1 MSIFLNY
8 LRDRHGSSGGAIQM
22 ADETTTGTS
31 ETTVTSPAQT
41 TEERKFTQ
49 AELDR
54 FVLERLATE
63 KRTSDEKARKA
74 AEKAAADALKEN
86 ADFKTLSEKQ
96 AASLLER
103 EVELTQTK
111 TQFETTAQERDKYKT
126 ALEAHVKERRK
137 GVPAH
142 ILEILDVLDPLAQ
155 MACLDKNTDKLTT
168 QVGGVPATPRAE
180 TPAAPNVADLI
191 QQRRQTDSKYTP
203 F

>member
-1 MSIFLNY
+1 MFKQFLFE
-8 LRDRHGSSGGAIQM
+8 
-22 ADETTTGTS
+22 ADKSTGTG
-31 ETTVTSPAQT
+31 ETPDTPPAQQAAT
-41 TEERKFTQ
+41 FTQ
-49 AELDR
+49 ADIDR
-54 FVLERLATE
+54 IVKERLEQE

-103 EVELTQTK
+103 ETELMQTK

-155 MACLDKNTDKLTT
+155 MAWLDKNTDKLTA
-168 QVGGVPATPRAE
+168 QIGGVPATPRAE

-191 QQRRQTDSKYTP
+191 QQRRQTDSRYTP

>member
-96 AASLLER
+96 ATQLLDLETK
-103 EVELTQTK
+103 LTQGDTV
-111 TQFETTAQERDKYKT
+111 TQERDKYKT

-155 MACLDKNTDKLTT
+155 MAWLDKNTDKLTT

-180 TPAAPNVADLI
+180 TPAAPNIDDLI
-191 QQRRQTDSKYTP
+191 RQRRQTDSRYSS

>member
-1 MSIFLNY
+1 MFKQFLFE
-8 LRDRHGSSGGAIQM
+8 
-22 ADETTTGTS
+22 ADKSTGTG
-31 ETTVTSPAQT
+31 ETPDTPPAQQAAT
-41 TEERKFTQ
+41 FTQ
-49 AELDR
+49 ADIDR
-54 FVLERLATE
+54 IIKERLEQE

-96 AASLLER
+96 ATQLLDLETK
-103 EVELTQTK
+103 LTQVDTV
-111 TQFETTAQERDKYKT
+111 TQERDKYKT

-155 MACLDKNTDKLTT
+155 MAWLDKNTDKLTT

-180 TPAAPNVADLI
+180 TPAAPNIDDLI
-191 QQRRQTDSKYTP
+191 RQRRQTDSRSSS